1 MARPRKPTAILE
13 LVGAFKH
20 DPGRKRDHEVH
31 CSEDVMLP
39 PVDLDPDAMQAWEFL
54 VECAVPGVLTKMDS
68 TYLALVAKAVSVAW
82 KPEAKIDEMYKA
94 GNMLGKLGM
103 TPSDRSKVIVPR
115 AKDVNPYAAFKK
127 A

>member
-1 MARPRKPTAILE
+1 MARPRKPTSHLE
-13 LVGAFKH
+13 LVGAFKKN
-20 DPGRKRDHEVH
+20 PNRQRN
-31 CSEDVMLP
+31 SEPVCEESIMKP
-39 PVDLDPDAMQAWEFL
+39 PIKLDGDALEAWDFL

-68 TYLALVAKAVSVAW
+68 TYLVLVAKAVAKAW
-82 KPEAKIDEMYKA
+82 KGDSKIDEMYKA

-115 AKDVNPYAAFKK
+115 KKEVNPYAAYKK